1 MSPPA
6 LFFLKI
12 ALAIGVFLWFQANFR
27 IVLFIYLFKS
37 VKNDIGILTGIALDL
52 YY

>member
-1 MSPPA
+1 MSPLP

-12 ALAIGVFLWFQANFR
+12 ALAIGVFFVVPSKFQDC
-27 IVLFIYLFKS
+27 FIYLFKS